1 MLKTFRISFALK
13 NTYRVNTILYAIK
26 QIPLLKKILPEYL
39 YRVQG
44 FKIFANVIS
53 VIYEIISAFIGKLI
67 YFLVMFMLPMSLYK
81 NTNSTDLFL
90 HILLFLSII
99 GSFANIYMF
108 DESKDR
114 YYALMSLSVDA
125 KKYTLC
131 NYFYEI
137 FKVLVFFSVF
147 GLIFGSLS
155 GLQLWQ
161 CLMIPLFVAGI
172 KLSVIP
178 IVFFKYMKK
187 GQRAD
192 NSLFGKLQFLIIF
205 VFLTLAYGLP
215 YLSIVIP
222 SYATIIVMSIF
233 IIIGLFSIK
242 KILSFGFY
250 REVYRE
256 ILTDSA
262 LLKTNS
268 VSEVQKQSHKIISND
283 TKIHSKREGFEYLNE
298 LFIKRHHR
306 ILWKSIMYISAVC
319 LLLLA
324 VMIALTLI
332 FSEFKTEI
340 NQLLKTSLPYFLFIM
355 YAINRGMSFT
365 RCLFIN
371 CDHSLLTY
379 SFYKKPNFILK
390 LFQIRLREIIK
401 INLLPAVIIGTGLA
415 SLLYLSGGTDNPIDY
430 AVYIVS
436 IICLSVFFSVH
447 NLTIYYLLQPYNA
460 GTEIKSGMY
469 QLIMSAT
476 YFVCYFMMQMELPT
490 IAFGLTTILFCILY
504 CIVACI
510 LVYKLAPKTFR
521 IRS

>member
-1 MLKTFRISFALK
+1 MIKTFCFSFALK

-39 YRVQG
+39 YRIQG
-44 FKIFANVIS
+44 FKTLANVIS
-53 VIYEIISAFIGKLI
+53 VIYEILSAFIVKLI
-67 YFLVMFMLPMSLYK
+67 YFLVMFVLPMKLYQK
-81 NTNSTDLFL
+81 TNSPDLFL
-90 HILLFLSII
+90 HILLFLSLI

-108 DESKDR
+108 SSGKDR
-114 YYALMSLSVDA
+114 YYALMCLNVDA

-131 NYFYEI
+131 NYFYAI
-137 FKVLVFFSVF
+137 LKVLVFFSVF
-147 GLIFGSLS
+147 GLIFGLLS

-172 KLSVIP
+172 KLSAITV
-178 IVFFKYMKK
+178 VFFKYMKK

-192 NSLFGKLQFLIIF
+192 TSLFGKLQFPVIGVL
-205 VFLTLAYGLP
+205 LALAYGLP
-215 YLSIVIP
+215 YFSIVVP
-222 SYATIIVMSIF
+222 SYVTIVVMSVF
-233 IIIGLFSIK
+233 IITGLLSIK
-242 KILSFGFY
+242 KILSFGYY

-262 LLKTNS
+262 LLKTNNTKL
-268 VSEVQKQSHKIISND
+268 VKEQSHKIISND
-283 TKIHSKREGFEYLNE
+283 TKIQSKREGFEYLNE
-298 LFIKRHHR
+298 LFIKRHHK
-306 ILWKSIMYISAVC
+306 ILWKSIIYISAVC
-319 LLLLA
+319 LLFFA
-324 VMIALTLI
+324 VMIALVFI
-332 FSEFKTEI
+332 IPEFKINI

-401 INLLPAVIIGTGLA
+401 INLLPAAIIGIGLA
-415 SLLYLSGGTDNPIDY
+415 SLLYLSGGTDTPVDY

-436 IICLSVFFSVH
+436 IICLSIFFSVH

-469 QLIMSAT
+469 QLIMIAT
-476 YFVCYFMMQMELPT
+476 YFVCYFMMQLQLPT
-490 IAFGLTTILFCILY
+490 LAFGLTTIVFCILY